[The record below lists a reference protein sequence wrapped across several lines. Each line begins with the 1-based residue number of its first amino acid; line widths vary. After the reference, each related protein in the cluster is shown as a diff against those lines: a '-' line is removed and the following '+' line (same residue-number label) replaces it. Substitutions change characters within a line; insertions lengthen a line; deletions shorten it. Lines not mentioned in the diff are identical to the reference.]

1 MDKNEHPSHDT
12 AHTHDEHQHD
22 PYTHSH
28 DHKHTKAVLNR
39 LARTEGHLR
48 SISTMIEE
56 RRDCADVLIQLA
68 AVRGAINKVSEV
80 ILRDHLEDCIMV
92 AAETGDAEILDKLKH
107 AVKLFLK

>member
-1 MDKNEHPSHDT
+1 MDKHEHPDHST
-12 AHTHDEHQHD
+12 THTHDEHH

-39 LARTEGHLR
+39 LARTSGHLK

-68 AVRGAINKVSEV
+68 AVRGAINKISEI
-80 ILRDHLEDCIMV
+80 ILRDHLEDCILV
-92 AAETGDAEILDKLKH
+92 AAETNDAEILDKLNH
-107 AVKLFLK
+107 AIKLFLK